1 MSQSTN
7 DAYPTAIKITLYE
20 LIFKLQDSLKYYE
33 MLLYGKAVEFKDI
46 LKMGRTQL
54 QDAVPMTLGQ
64 EFKTYATM
72 IDDDI
77 NRLSKAQEL
86 LKEVNLGQQ
95 LLELE

>member
-1 MSQSTN
+1 
-7 DAYPTAIKITLYE
+7 LR
-20 LIFKLQDSLKYYE
+20 DSLRD
-33 MLLYGKAVEFKDI
+33 KAVEFKDI

-77 NRLSKAQEL
+77 FRLSRAQGRLREVKLGATAVGTGVNAEPEEQEL
-86 LKEVNLGQQ
+86 G
-95 LLELE
+95 

>member
-1 MSQSTN
+1 
-7 DAYPTAIKITLYE
+7 
-20 LIFKLQDSLKYYE
+20 
-33 MLLYGKAVEFKDI
+33 
-46 LKMGRTQL
+46 MGRTQL

-86 LKEVNLGQQ
+86 LKEVNLGATAIGTGINTKP
-95 LLELE
+95 ELSKT